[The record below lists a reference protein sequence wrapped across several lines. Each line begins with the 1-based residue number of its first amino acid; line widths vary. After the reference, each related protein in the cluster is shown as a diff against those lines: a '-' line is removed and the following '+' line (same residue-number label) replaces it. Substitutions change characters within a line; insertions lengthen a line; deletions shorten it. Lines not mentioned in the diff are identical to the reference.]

1 MVKVLQITYRILHQM
16 RMTLYRMF
24 NVFNRQE
31 NVVMQSLNLLLEAH
45 PLSRSQYDLTRYII
59 ALSPLATL

>member
-16 RMTLYRMF
+16 RMTLYRLF
-24 NVFNRQE
+24 KVFNRQE

-59 ALSPLATL
+59 VLSPLATL

>member
-31 NVVMQSLNLLLEAH
+31 NVVMQLLNLLLENH

-59 ALSPLATL
+59 VLSPLATL

>member
-59 ALSPLATL
+59 VLSPLATL

>member
-1 MVKVLQITYRILHQM
+1 MVKVLQITNRILHQM

-59 ALSPLATL
+59 VLSPLATL